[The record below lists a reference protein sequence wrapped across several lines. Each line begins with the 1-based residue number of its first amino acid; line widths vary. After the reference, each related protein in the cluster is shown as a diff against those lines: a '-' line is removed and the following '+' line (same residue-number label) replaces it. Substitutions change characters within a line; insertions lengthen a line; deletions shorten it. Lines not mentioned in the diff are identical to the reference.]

1 MQELIIKKEHWR
13 NLVLE
18 SCKTIIIISLKGFS
32 LENNVSILSTKHKP
46 PKCWFTERNGGYLVG
61 LTQTQNIWLTKSFE
75 VWNLRRLYFALQENE
90 PLDNK
95 KGGDRP
101 RMDHIEQQSSKVQF
115 LYCPIHSRIW
125 SWKHA
130 ISHMN
135 SIIWDVFWWWIC
147 LCFSSSMRQI
157 FCPLFQHGKKLSEH
171 TLTKCPVQQDS
182 FLLVCGEVWTIVSWQ
197 NGLDNNRQ
205 YEKTVSVQSIY

>member
-1 MQELIIKKEHWR
+1 M
-13 NLVLE
+13 
-18 SCKTIIIISLKGFS
+18 
-32 LENNVSILSTKHKP
+32 
-46 PKCWFTERNGGYLVG
+46 
-61 LTQTQNIWLTKSFE
+61 
-75 VWNLRRLYFALQENE
+75 QENE

-95 KGGDRP
+95 KEGDRP
-101 RMDHIEQQSSKVQF
+101 RMDYIEQQSSKVQF
-115 LYCPIHSRIW
+115 LYCLIHSRIW

-135 SIIWDVFWWWIC
+135 SVIWDVFWWWIC

-157 FCPLFQHGKKLSEH
+157 FCPLFQHWKKLSEH
-171 TLTKCPVQQDS
+171 TLTKCPVQRDS

-205 YEKTVSVQSIY
+205 YDKTVSVQSIYEWNIRNYLTTDNTGRKLKWQILHKSTTSHLKPDYQGTLQAKK